1 MSAVI
6 IDERGNLPF
15 LSVKAHK
22 KKLTKMIVC
31 VFFFIVVY
39 TILCHLLT
47 STFIGKI
54 TKVSI
59 KTKKNKSKTKQQQ
72 QQQNRELHDTL
83 MQLQVPVVFRNR
95 ITHAR
100 G

>member
-31 VFFFIVVY
+31 VVFFIVVY

-59 KTKKNKSKTKQQQ
+59 KTKNKSKTKQQQ
-72 QQQNRELHDTL
+72 QQQKS
-83 MQLQVPVVFRNR
+83 
-95 ITHAR
+95 
-100 G
+100 